1 MSTSFNR
8 ILILDSDQQT
18 ARRLVRALNRIGT
31 FTVSV
36 KPTLKE
42 ACLHVMQS
50 AQDLAFIPVSEGPKI
65 IRSLRA
71 VQPDLRLVLMTPEAE
86 VQMPTT
92 YAGSVQGVLINSLMD
107 VELPMLLEKVLDQ
120 PLFIPGTTA
129 HTKREM
135 EELDTAVLI
144 ATLNQAHLGRLIQS
158 VVFAHETNL
167 LAYWGELHER
177 EAANVAFRAAREW
190 GESHQSR
197 VRFIHL
203 PARAGDLLLY
213 THNILNDYFLTLV
226 AVPETPLGELRTE
239 AGRLVTSL
247 KKVVLGKT
255 APLTLP
261 ETDVT
266 VDGRQSYAIV
276 WRPVSPLP
284 NSLFIPLRRALER
297 LAQANACVLT
307 HTLIQSELVHLVVNC
322 PPGRDSTWA
331 AYLFKNGSEQTIQQQ
346 YGVAASLWETG
357 FYANAATDPLSDT
370 ELRIFLE
377 RDKVS

>member
-8 ILILDSDQQT
+8 ILILDADQNT
-18 ARRLVRALNRIGT
+18 ANHLIRTLNRIGT
-31 FTVSV
+31 FTISV
-36 KPTLKE
+36 KPNLKE

-50 AQDLAFIPVSEGPKI
+50 PQDLAFIPVSEGPKI

-71 VQPDLRLVLMTPEAE
+71 VQPDLRLVLVTPKAE
-86 VQMPTT
+86 VEMPTT
-92 YAGSVQGVLINSLMD
+92 YAGSVQGVLISSLMD
-107 VELPMLLEKVLDQ
+107 VELPMVLEKVFDE
-120 PLFIPGTTA
+120 PLLIRNTA
-129 HTKREM
+129 PHHKQKVEM
-135 EELDTAVLI
+135 LDTAVLI
-144 ATLNQAHLGRLIQS
+144 ATLNQAHLGRLIQA
-158 VVFAHETNL
+158 VVFSHETNL
-167 LAYWGELHER
+167 LAYWGELQER
-177 EAANVAFRAAREW
+177 EAANVAFYGSREW
-190 GESHQSR
+190 GKGHQSR

-213 THNILNDYFLTLV
+213 SHHVLDNFFITVV

-239 AGRLVTSL
+239 AGRLVISL
-247 KKVVLGKT
+247 QKLVLGRT
-255 APLTLP
+255 APLKLP
-261 ETDVT
+261 ETDLT

-307 HTLIQSELVHLVVNC
+307 HTLVQSELVHLVVNC

-346 YGVAASLWETG
+346 YGVAANLWEKG
-357 FYANAATDPLSDT
+357 FYANASADPLSNI
-370 ELRIFLE
+370 ELQIFLE
-377 RDKVS
+377 HDEDF